1 MDQAHRLTDYLG
13 EDHDLTVLREMA
25 LAHPSELPDGALEAL
40 LALIER
46 RQGQLRKK
54 AVLLGSR
61 LFEEKP
67 KQFVARFGQ
76 YWRQWR
82 RSPLPN

>member
-1 MDQAHRLTDYLG
+1 LPSTHRN
-13 EDHDLTVLREMA
+13 
-25 LAHPSELPDGALEAL
+25 ELPDGALEAL
-40 LALIER
+40 LALIDR

-54 AVLLGSR
+54 AVLLGPR

-67 KQFVARFGQ
+67 KQFAARFGQ

-82 RSPLPN
+82 RSPLAN